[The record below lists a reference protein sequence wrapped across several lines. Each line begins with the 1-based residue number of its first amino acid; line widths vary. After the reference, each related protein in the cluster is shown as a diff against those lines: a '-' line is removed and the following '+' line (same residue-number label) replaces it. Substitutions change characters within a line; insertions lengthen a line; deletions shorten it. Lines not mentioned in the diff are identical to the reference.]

1 MPDNVILAKAAI
13 VERCVKRARDE
24 LAASVDFDTD
34 YTHQDAAVL
43 NVERAC
49 EAAIDIANRIIR
61 IRGLGV
67 QASNRDAFDK
77 LLEALVID
85 QHLCAKLKSMV
96 GFRNIATHKYE
107 ELDPRVVRAVIENDL
122 DDVLAFSALALRL

>member
-1 MPDNVILAKAAI
+1 MPDNVIFAKAAI
-13 VERCVKRARDE
+13 IERCVKRARDE
-24 LAASVDFDTD
+24 LAASADFETD

-61 IRGLGV
+61 VRGLGV
-67 QASNRDAFDK
+67 QVSNRDAFDK
-77 LLEALVID
+77 LLEAAVID
-85 QHLCAKLKSMV
+85 QLLCAKLKNMV

-107 ELDPRVVRAVIENDL
+107 ELDPAIVRAVIENEL
-122 DDVLAFSALALRL
+122 DDLLRFGTIALRL

>member
-1 MPDNVILAKAAI
+1 MSDNVLFAKAAI
-13 VERCVKRARDE
+13 IERCVKRAREE
-24 LAASVDFDTD
+24 LAASGNFEID

-49 EAAIDIANRIIR
+49 EAAIDIANRIVR

-67 QASNRDAFDK
+67 QVSNRDAFDK
-77 LLEALVID
+77 LREALVID
-85 QHLCAKLKSMV
+85 ERLCSKLKNMV

-107 ELDPRVVRAVIENDL
+107 ELDPVVIRAVIEKDL
-122 DDVLAFSALALRL
+122 DDLLKFGSIALRL